1 MAVNVQYDQQMQEQ
15 ARQNAERQQ
24 KQFDNQDDYE
34 KYQRDHAQ
42 NLYDAL
48 SAQRDGVALRWQKAM
63 SDLRKAKQEQFNERM
78 QWQHLD
84 SQHLDKLIDGTTD
97 WLSDAFRQK
106 YAEQRRVNWDPKQHI
121 NADSKPYKLG
131 FYLGMAL
138 GNGQARNQMLKK
150 VKSNAKL
157 IHLNTKVNNAQR
169 VVDEIKKEKLPGLN
183 IDADYAVKSAPK
195 YEDAVKYANASK
207 QERLNGHMPLTPEIA
222 GMEYVMARH
231 SAFDEMKKP
240 GADQDAILKN
250 LHKFD
255 GALANKAK
263 HDHLPAEALGKGYQD
278 ALMQDLLQDPK
289 QRLMYQ
295 ETSSG
300 ELNFENGQLTNN
312 GKPIDYL
319 TLRKPQNL
327 NQYMMTSFKDFKA
340 ARHDLHADP
349 NADHSDVIKR
359 YRNNMFK
366 QADLAG
372 FDNDVSA
379 KSVMNAMKAG
389 TLTSSMDA
397 SMHYYQKKFGKDKGT
412 VLAQQSFAFAQN
424 TLAYKS
430 SDVEGAAKQFAKDNR
445 IKGVSQ
451 KDQVQALM
459 YAHDYTQDSATLTG
473 LDPNTVNEFYSL
485 EAKDLFKG
493 SEQKFNMNSLKYF
506 NGDNLQK
513 AVSGFDQNVLY
524 HSGNFVDH
532 PLESPGKVLEK
543 ALNEAKQAGGDTR
556 DLQSAYDAFTSLGT
570 VQGIKKRVNDSKA
583 KNKAKKQETVM
594 QNVEDDT
601 SKKKGD
607 KHKKNKDLGEKT
619 RKLDAPK
626 AEKEKAKSKKPDLD
640 NDPVFGN
647 VPNVATDKPKKT
659 TKVKKY
665 GPVLEK
671 AKRDKAIAEGK
682 TTNHK
687 ELLPSL
693 EEMNPALAANIK
705 KQNNPEKQDDEFEFH
720 H

>member
-15 ARQNAERQQ
+15 ARQNAETQQ

-42 NLYDAL
+42 SLYDAL
-48 SAQRDGVALRWQKAM
+48 SAQQDGVALRWQKAM

-106 YAEQRRVNWDPKQHI
+106 YSEQRRASWDPKQHI
-121 NADSKPYKLG
+121 NAESRPYKLG

-138 GNGQARNQMLKK
+138 GNGQARSQMLKK

-157 IHLNTKVNNAQR
+157 IHLNTKVNNAQHT
-169 VVDEIKKEKLPGLN
+169 VDEIKKEKLPGLN

-240 GADQDAILKN
+240 SADQDAILKN
-250 LHKFD
+250 LNDFD
-255 GALANKAK
+255 VALSDKAN
-263 HDHLPAEALGKGYQD
+263 HDHLPTEALNKGYQD

-295 ETSSG
+295 ETSDG
-300 ELNFENGQLTNN
+300 ELNFENGQLTSD
-312 GKPIDYL
+312 GKPIDSL

-327 NQYMMTSFKDFKA
+327 NQYMMTSFRDFKV
-340 ARHDLHADP
+340 ARHDLHVDP
-349 NADHSDVIKR
+349 KADHSDVIKM

-379 KSVMNAMKAG
+379 KSVINAMKAG

-430 SDVEGAAKQFAKDNR
+430 SAVEGAAKQFAKDNR

-493 SEQKFNMNSLKYF
+493 AEQKFNMNSLKYF

-513 AVSGFDQNVLY
+513 AVPGFDQNVLY
-524 HSGNFVDH
+524 QSGNFVDH
-532 PLESPGKVLEK
+532 PLESPGVVLGK

-556 DLQSAYDAFTSLGT
+556 DLQSAYDAFNSLGIA
-570 VQGIKKRVNDSKA
+570 QDIKKRVKDSKA
-583 KNKAKKQETVM
+583 KNQAKKQETVM
-594 QNVEDDT
+594 QNAEDDT
-601 SKKKGD
+601 SRKRRY

-619 RKLDAPK
+619 RKVDVLK
-626 AEKEKAKSKKPDLD
+626 AEKEKVKSKKPDLD
-640 NDPVFGN
+640 SDPVFGN

-682 TTNHK
+682 ATDHK

-705 KQNNPEKQDDEFEFH
+705 KQNNLEKQDDELELH
-720 H
+720 R

>member
-48 SAQRDGVALRWQKAM
+48 SAQQDGVALRWQKAM

-106 YAEQRRVNWDPKQHI
+106 YAEQRRANWDPKQHI

-150 VKSNAKL
+150 VKSDAKL
-157 IHLNTKVNNAQR
+157 IHLNTKVNNAQHA
-169 VVDEIKKEKLPGLN
+169 VDEIKKEKLPGLN
-183 IDADYAVKSAPK
+183 IDADYASKSAPK

-207 QERLNGHMPLTPEIA
+207 QERLNGHIPLTPEIA

-240 GADQDAILKN
+240 GVDQDAILKN
-250 LHKFD
+250 LNKFD
-255 GALANKAK
+255 DALSDKAN
-263 HDHLPAEALGKGYQD
+263 HDHLPAEALSKGYQD
-278 ALMQDLLQDPK
+278 ALTQDLLQDPK

-300 ELNFENGQLTNN
+300 ELNFENGQLTND

-327 NQYMMTSFKDFKA
+327 NQYMLTSFKDFKV
-340 ARHDLHADP
+340 ARHNLHVDP
-349 NADHSDVIKR
+349 NADHSDVIKM

-379 KSVMNAMKAG
+379 KSVINAMKAG

-412 VLAQQSFAFAQN
+412 VLAQQNFAFAQN

-493 SEQKFNMNSLKYF
+493 SGQKFNMNSLKYF

-513 AVSGFDQNVLY
+513 AVPGFDQNVLY
-524 HSGNFVDH
+524 QSGNFVDH
-532 PLESPGKVLEK
+532 PLESPGEVLGK
-543 ALNEAKQAGGDTR
+543 ALNEAKQACEDTR
-556 DLQSAYDAFTSLGT
+556 ELQSAYDAFNSLGIA
-570 VQGIKKRVNDSKA
+570 QDIKKRVKDSKA
-583 KNKAKKQETVM
+583 KSKAKKQETVM
-594 QNVEDDT
+594 QNVEDDMPE
-601 SKKKGD
+601 KREY
-607 KHKKNKDLGEKT
+607 KHKKNKDLGKKT
-619 RKLDAPK
+619 RTVEVSK
-626 AEKEKAKSKKPDLD
+626 AEKEKVKSKKQDLD
-640 NDPVFGN
+640 SDPVFGN
-647 VPNVATDKPKKT
+647 IPNVATDKPKET
-659 TKVKKY
+659 PKVKKY

-671 AKRDKAIAEGK
+671 AKRDKAIADGK
-682 TTNHK
+682 ATNHK

-693 EEMNPALAANIK
+693 EEMNPVLAANIK
-705 KQNNPEKQDDEFEFH
+705 KQNNPEKQDDELGLH
-720 H
+720 R